1 MKITILDNNDY
12 FDKDEKKEIKSDVLL
27 ILKLLDQSKDCQVC
41 ISFIN
46 DSAIRLLNRTYR
58 NINRATDVLSFPQDG
73 PDFSILG
80 DIVISVDTAKRHA
93 ERYANSFDDEI
104 KKLLVHG
111 ILHLLGFDHKKKKET
126 IVMREKEKELLVKI
140 KAED

>member
-46 DSAIRLLNRTYR
+46 DSAIRLLNKTYR

-93 ERYANSFDDEI
+93 ERYANS
-104 KKLLVHG
+104 LM
-111 ILHLLGFDHKKKKET
+111 
-126 IVMREKEKELLVKI
+126 MR
-140 KAED
+140 

>member
-1 MKITILDNNDY
+1 MKITILDKNNF
-12 FDKDEKKEIKSDVLL
+12 FDKDEKKNIRSTVLKIFTILVQPKDSEI
-27 ILKLLDQSKDCQVC
+27 C
-41 ISFIN
+41 ISFV
-46 DSAIRLLNRTYR
+46 DDKAIRELNNSYR

-93 ERYANSFDDEI
+93 VRYKNTYEFEI
-104 KKLLVHG
+104 KKLIVHG

-126 IVMREKEKELLVKI
+126 IVMREKEKELLAQV
-140 KAED
+140 

>member
-1 MKITILDNNDY
+1 MKITILDENNF
-12 FDKDEKKEIKSDVLL
+12 FDKDEKKNIRSTVLKIFTILVQPKDSEI
-27 ILKLLDQSKDCQVC
+27 C
-41 ISFIN
+41 ISFVDDETI
-46 DSAIRLLNRTYR
+46 SELNNTYR

-80 DIVISVDTAKRHA
+80 DIVISVDTAKSHA
-93 ERYANSFDDEI
+93 VIYKNTYEFEI

-126 IVMREKEKELLVKI
+126 MIMREKEKELLAQV
-140 KAED
+140 

>member
-1 MKITILDNNDY
+1 MKITILDENNF
-12 FDKDEKKEIKSDVLL
+12 FDKDEKKNIRSTVLKIFTILVQPKDSEI
-27 ILKLLDQSKDCQVC
+27 C
-41 ISFIN
+41 ISFV
-46 DSAIRLLNRTYR
+46 DDETIRELNNTYR

-93 ERYANSFDDEI
+93 VRYENTYEFEI
-104 KKLLVHG
+104 KKLIVHG

-126 IVMREKEKELLVKI
+126 IVMREKEKQLLAQV
-140 KAED
+140 

>member
-1 MKITILDNNDY
+1 MKITILDDNDY
-12 FDKDEKKEIKSDVLL
+12 LSRDEKKEIKSKILL

-46 DSAIRLLNRTYR
+46 DSDIRELNKTYR

-73 PDFSILG
+73 PDYSILG

-93 ERYANSFDDEI
+93 ERYGNSLDNEI
-104 KKLLVHG
+104 KKILVHG

-126 IVMREKEKELLVKI
+126 TVMREKEKELLAKI
-140 KAED
+140 KAKN

>member
-1 MKITILDNNDY
+1 MKITILDENNF
-12 FDKDEKKEIKSDVLL
+12 FDKDEKKNIRSTVLKILTMLVQPKDSEI
-27 ILKLLDQSKDCQVC
+27 C
-41 ISFIN
+41 ISFV
-46 DSAIRLLNRTYR
+46 DDETIRELNNSYR

-93 ERYANSFDDEI
+93 VRYENTYEFEI
-104 KKLLVHG
+104 KKLIVHG

-126 IVMREKEKELLVKI
+126 IVMREKEKQLLAQV
-140 KAED
+140 